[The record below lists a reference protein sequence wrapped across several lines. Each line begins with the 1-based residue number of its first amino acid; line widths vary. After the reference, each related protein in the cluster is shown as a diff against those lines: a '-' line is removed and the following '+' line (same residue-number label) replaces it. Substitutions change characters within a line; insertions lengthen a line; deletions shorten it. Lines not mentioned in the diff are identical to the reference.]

1 MLEIP
6 DIGEA
11 DAFFIFM
18 DGLKPWAKLELQRRG
33 VQELSQALSV
43 AESLVEFSHGDK
55 EDSSKPKNK
64 GRGDRENLTRETPNK
79 VLNDK
84 GKKQYEETSRPREP
98 MKCFFCD
105 GPHKARECPKRG
117 S

>member
-43 AESLVEFSHGDK
+43 AESLVEFS
-55 EDSSKPKNK
+55 
-64 GRGDRENLTRETPNK
+64 R
-79 VLNDK
+79 
-84 GKKQYEETSRPREP
+84 
-98 MKCFFCD
+98 
-105 GPHKARECPKRG
+105 
-117 S
+117 